1 LHLDKEKQEPVS
13 KSFFQIN
20 DETHSSNNKT
30 NEKLNRS
37 YHSKKLMNFGST
49 ENISDS
55 YLDQSIKREFNKPS
69 RKNKRS
75 SFMKDVKAIL
85 DRTEKKNEIKKKE
98 RK

>member
-1 LHLDKEKQEPVS
+1 
-13 KSFFQIN
+13 
-20 DETHSSNNKT
+20 
-30 NEKLNRS
+30 
-37 YHSKKLMNFGST
+37 MNFGST

-85 DRTEKKNEIKKKE
+85 DRTEKNEIKKKE